1 MGVPTKEELEAALA
15 EAARMREAGEDPHH
29 VAKALLN
36 HNHRIDILEK
46 VLHAA
51 ELYLH
56 TGHGAHEH
64 TQLMRAIEKAKHAS
78 TNSSDRDQL
87 DYGL

>member
-1 MGVPTKEELEAALA
+1 MGVPTKEELATALT
-15 EAARMREAGEDPHH
+15 EAARMREAGEDAHFM
-29 VAKALLN
+29 AKALLN
-36 HNHRIDILEK
+36 HNYRVEMLEK
-46 VLHAA
+46 VMHAA

-56 TGHGAHEH
+56 SGHAAHEH

-78 TNSSDRDQL
+78 SNSTDRDQL